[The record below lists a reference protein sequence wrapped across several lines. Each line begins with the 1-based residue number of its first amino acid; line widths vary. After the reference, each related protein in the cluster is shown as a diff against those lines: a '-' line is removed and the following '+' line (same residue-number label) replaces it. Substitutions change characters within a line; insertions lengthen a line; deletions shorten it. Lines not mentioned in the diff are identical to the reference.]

1 MAELAKAPAGLD
13 PVLAESLS
21 AGVAFHHA
29 GLTEQERTLIEDAYR
44 DGQVIVALVA
54 TSTLG
59 AGVNLPA
66 ARVIFRS
73 FKMGPENMDTQ
84 SYRQMSGRAGRAG
97 QATRGESILI
107 LQPKEVAQATK
118 CMLAPLPPLT
128 SCLCPERDGG
138 RALIRTLLE
147 AIASGAL
154 KEKHH
159 LHDFLACTL
168 YAFQVSILPRLTL
181 VL

>member
-1 MAELAKAPAGLD
+1 
-13 PVLAESLS
+13 LAESLA

-44 DGQVIVALVA
+44 DGQVLVALVA

-73 FKMGPENMDTQ
+73 FNIGPEKIDTQ

-97 QATRGESILI
+97 QATKGESILI
-107 LQPKEVAQATK
+107 LQPKEVAPATK

-128 SCLCPERDGG
+128 SCLSPERDGG

-147 AIASGAL
+147 AVASGVL
-154 KEKHH
+154 KEQKY
-159 LHDFLACTL
+159 LQEFFACTL
-168 YAFQVSILPRLTL
+168 YAFQVSIATPNSEPQ
-181 VL
+181 